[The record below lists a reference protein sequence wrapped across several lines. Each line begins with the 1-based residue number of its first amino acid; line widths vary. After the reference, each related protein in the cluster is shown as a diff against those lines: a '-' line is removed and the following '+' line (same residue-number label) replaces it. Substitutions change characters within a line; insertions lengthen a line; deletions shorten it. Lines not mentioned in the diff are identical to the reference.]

1 MITIDL
7 EQVMVEMDLLIKR
20 TSAPYALLARIGGD
34 EAVKAKQR
42 IQSTKTDP
50 LGDGW
55 LPWRPGT
62 AHIRERKG
70 NADLGQLYD
79 TGDLKNSI
87 YFNVTG
93 EGVAI
98 GTDDIIG
105 LYQQEGTYGVG
116 VGPYGYH
123 VNPRPFLG
131 WEPDAPEEYEPM
143 AMRYFAG
150 EPL

>member
-1 MITIDL
+1 MITVDL

-20 TSAPYALLARIGGD
+20 TSQPFALLARIGGE
-34 EAVKAKQR
+34 EAIKAKAR

-62 AHIRERKG
+62 ARIRERKG

-87 YFNVTG
+87 YFTVAAD
-93 EGVAI
+93 GVAI

-105 LYQQEGTYGVG
+105 LY
-116 VGPYGYH
+116 
-123 VNPRPFLG
+123 
-131 WEPDAPEEYEPM
+131 
-143 AMRYFAG
+143 
-150 EPL
+150 

>member
-7 EQVMVEMDLLIKR
+7 EQVMAEMDLLLKR
-20 TSAPYALLARIGGD
+20 TSQPFALLARIGGE
-34 EAVKAKQR
+34 EAVKAKRR
-42 IQSTKTDP
+42 IESSKTDP

-70 NADLGQLYD
+70 NADLGQLWD
-79 TGDLKNSI
+79 SGALKDSI

-93 EGVAI
+93 DGVAI

-105 LYQQEGTYGVG
+105 LYQQDGTYGVG
-116 VGPYGYH
+116 VGPYGFH

-131 WEPDAPEEYEPM
+131 WEPDAAQVYEDM
-143 AMRYFAG
+143 ALQYFRG
-150 EPL
+150 DL